1 MTELDFD
8 FLRVLL
14 HRRSG
19 LFLSSEK
26 RYLVESRLGM
36 LCRRRGIAGIP
47 TLVNLLRAS
56 PVSELEAA
64 VVEAMTTNETL
75 FFRDRTP
82 FDLFRNIILPEKL
95 AANAQRRTLR
105 IWCAAVST
113 GQEAYS
119 LAMLLDE
126 AADRLSGWTVEILG
140 TDISADVLERARQGL
155 YSQFEVQRGLP
166 IQLLLK
172 HFCQEGDKW
181 RLSERIRAMVEFR
194 QHNLLEPSQHLGQFD
209 IVFCRNVLIYFDV
222 PTKAQV
228 MAALAERL
236 ARDGAFILGAAET
249 VIGITT
255 TLVPDAKH
263 RGIYRDA
270 SSSAQARR
278 ASFFDTPGQNAPL
291 SPLRAART

>member
-1 MTELDFD
+1 MTEFDFD

-14 HRRSG
+14 QRRSG
-19 LFLSSEK
+19 LFLSAEK

-47 TLVNLLRAS
+47 TLVNQLRTS
-56 PVSELEAA
+56 PASELEAA

-82 FDLFRNIILPEKL
+82 FDLFRDVILPEKL
-95 AANAQRRTLR
+95 AANAQSRMLR

-126 AADRLSGWTVEILG
+126 VADRLAGWTVEILG

-172 HFCQEGDKW
+172 HFRQEGDRW
-181 RLSERIRAMVEFR
+181 RLSERIRGMVEFR

-236 ARDGAFILGAAET
+236 AGGGAFILGAAET

-255 TLVPDAKH
+255 TLVPDSKH

-270 SSSAQARR
+270 SSGAQARR
-278 ASFFDTPGQNAPL
+278 AGVFGAAEQNATL
-291 SPLRAART
+291 SRLRVART

>member
-119 LAMLLDE
+119 LAMLFAEQRARWND
-126 AADRLSGWTVEILG
+126 WTIDILG
-140 TDISADVLERARQGL
+140 TDVARSVVGAAREGAHGVQAVVGDEPGPDER
-155 YSQFEVQRGLP
+155 P
-166 IQLLLK
+166 
-172 HFCQEGDKW
+172 
-181 RLSERIRAMVEFR
+181 ERV
-194 QHNLLEPSQHLGQFD
+194 D
-209 IVFCRNVLIYFDV
+209 
-222 PTKAQV
+222 
-228 MAALAERL
+228 RL
-236 ARDGAFILGAAET
+236 ARIAAAGGVVQLGKERRTARLE
-249 VIGITT
+249 VIDDRS
-255 TLVPDAKH
+255 L
-263 RGIYRDA
+263 
-270 SSSAQARR
+270 AR
-278 ASFFDTPGQNAPL
+278 L
-291 SPLRAART
+291 

>member
-14 HRRSG
+14 QRRSG
-19 LFLSSEK
+19 LFLSTEK

-36 LCRRRGIAGIP
+36 LCRRRGIAGI
-47 TLVNLLRAS
+47 TALVVQLRSS
-56 PVSELEAA
+56 PASELEAA
-64 VVEAMTTNETL
+64 VIEAMTTNETL

-82 FDLFRNIILPEKL
+82 FDLFRDVVLPEKL
-95 AANAQRRTLR
+95 AANAESRTLR

-126 AADRLSGWTVEILG
+126 AADRLVGWTIEILG
-140 TDISADVLERARQGL
+140 TDISVEVLDRARQGL

-172 HFCQEGDKW
+172 HFRQEGDKW
-181 RLSERIRAMVEFR
+181 RLSERIRDMVTLR
-194 QHNLLEPSQHLGQFD
+194 QHNLLEPNHQLGQFD
-209 IVFCRNVLIYFDV
+209 IIFCRNVLIYFDV
-222 PTKAQV
+222 PTKARV

-236 ARDGAFILGAAET
+236 ARNGAFILGAAET

-255 TLVPDAKH
+255 TLVPDPQH
-263 RGIYRDA
+263 RGLYRDA
-270 SSSAQARR
+270 ASTPQARR
-278 ASFFDTPGQNAPL
+278 PPFPAAPEL
-291 SPLRAART
+291 GSAFSPRKIARP